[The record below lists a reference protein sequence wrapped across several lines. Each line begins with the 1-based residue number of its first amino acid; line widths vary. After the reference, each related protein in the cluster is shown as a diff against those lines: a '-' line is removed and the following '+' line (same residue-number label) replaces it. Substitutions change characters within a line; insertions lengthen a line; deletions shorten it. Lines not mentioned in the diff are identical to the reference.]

1 MNPTRTKTLLLSSR
15 HRQYKTDTPTRFTC
29 HLDNTLD
36 LSDVK
41 RVVMKS
47 AHILNMFPNVEH
59 YASRFYFT
67 VGGVNHVATIPAGT
81 YDADTFLEALKTAI
95 NATAAAIVCESTTY
109 DTTTFRVTITCNDAF
124 AALSMND
131 VTEQYG
137 DHECLNYKIG
147 CHPFVTFPEAVT
159 ETYPGTINLTGASH
173 VHVESQALAAG
184 HAADSTGHVRSVIAI
199 VPIDCARGTT
209 MHWQPGNHMLSMVD
223 FNADRAINTV
233 DISITS
239 HTGEV
244 LNLPSNAE
252 VTIELMVVYDS
263 F

>member
-15 HRQYKTDTPTRFTC
+15 HRQYRTDTATRFTC

-41 RVVMKS
+41 RIVMKS
-47 AHILNMFPNVEH
+47 AHILNMFPNVED
-59 YASRFYFT
+59 YASSFYFT
-67 VGGVNHVATIPAGT
+67 VGGVDYVAKIPAGT
-81 YDADTFLEALKTAI
+81 YDASTFLTALKTAI
-95 NATAAAIVCESTTY
+95 NATAAIVCETATY
-109 DTTTFRVTITCNDAF
+109 NTTTFRVTITCDSAF

-137 DHECLNYKIG
+137 DHECLNYMVG
-147 CHPFVTFPEAVT
+147 VHPYLTSPEAVT

-173 VHVESQALAAG
+173 VHVESQALASG

-209 MHWQPGNHMLSMVD
+209 QHWYSNNHMLSMVD
-223 FNADRAINTV
+223 FSADRAINTV

-244 LNLPSNAE
+244 LTLPSNAH